1 MNKNM
6 EKHKDLIS
14 VIVPV
19 YNVEKYLDRCVESI
33 VNQTYRNLEIIL
45 VDDGSPDNCPVICD
59 KWAERD
65 CRVKVI
71 HKQNGGLSDA
81 RNAGMEIATGE
92 LIGFVDSDD
101 WIEPE
106 MYQLL
111 RDYMIE
117 HDCDI
122 SACGVQMDWEN
133 CMPSKRLTVE
143 GYCILNTIEAMK
155 ASIEETWLK
164 QPVWYKLYKTKL
176 VKDILF
182 PVGKYH
188 EDVFWSY
195 QAIGRADKIGIFDRP
210 CYHYLQRSGSIMGE
224 GYSLKR
230 LDSLEAK
237 LARVQYIKNRMP
249 ELTNIAKI
257 DLCFS
262 CIYATQM
269 LMKYCSEEVR
279 EIGLK
284 RIKNVLKKNS
294 IRLKDIKPGEI
305 SLKQFIWF
313 TLSKISFMRTCGIR
327 NKLGKGF

>member
-1 MNKNM
+1 MGNL
-6 EKHKDLIS
+6 EKIT

-33 VNQTYRNLEIIL
+33 INQTYQNLEIIL
-45 VDDGSPDNCPVICD
+45 VDDGSLDNCPVICD
-59 KWAERD
+59 KLAERD

-122 SACGVQMDWEN
+122 SACGVQMDWEDGT
-133 CMPSKRLTVE
+133 PSRRLTADGCCV
-143 GYCILNTIEAMK
+143 LNTVEAMR

-164 QPVWYKLYKTKL
+164 QPVWYKLYKSRI

-182 PVGKYH
+182 PDGKYH

-195 QAIGRADKIGIFDRP
+195 QAIGRAEKIGIFDCP

-237 LARVQYIKNRMP
+237 LARVQYIQNRMP

-257 DLCFS
+257 DLWFS
-262 CIYATQM
+262 CIYAMQM
-269 LMKYCSEEVR
+269 LIYHCTEDVAA
-279 EIGLK
+279 IGK
-284 RIKNVLKKNS
+284 KTIKNILKMNNIKFKDVN
-294 IRLKDIKPGEI
+294 LKEI
-305 SLKQFIWF
+305 SLKQISWLA
-313 TLSKISFMRTCGIR
+313 LSKISFMGTCKIR
-327 NKLGKGF
+327 NILRKGF